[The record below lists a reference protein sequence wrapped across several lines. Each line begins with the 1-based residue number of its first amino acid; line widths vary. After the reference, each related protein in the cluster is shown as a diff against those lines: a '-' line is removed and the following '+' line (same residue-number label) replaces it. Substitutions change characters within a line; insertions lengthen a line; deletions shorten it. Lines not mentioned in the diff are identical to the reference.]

1 VIATLAAAFAALLI
15 CTLVLWLLSL
25 RMRDASIIDLF
36 WGPGFVVAGAVYAF
50 GTDGE
55 VLRRVL
61 VLVLVTTW
69 ALRLAVYLA
78 QRNLGHGEDKRYA
91 AMRAAGGA
99 GWPLRS
105 LFAVFWLQ
113 AGILWVVSMPIY
125 GALAGAAPFG
135 WIDAIGVS
143 VWAIGFAFEAI
154 GDAQLA
160 RFKANSA
167 NAGKVLRS
175 GLWAHTR
182 HPNYFGEAVMGWGI
196 WLLAFSAG
204 AGWTIFAPL
213 LMTFLLLRVSGVAL
227 LERTLAVE
235 KPEYASYVREV
246 PAFFP
251 GRKK

>member
-1 VIATLAAAFAALLI
+1 MIATLAAAFAALLI